1 MGDLGLTSRVEAPV
15 IDRQLITYAFL
26 AQTNPAQGDLLSG
39 LAPIVKPI
47 ARELAG
53 QTFDAKE
60 FSRRVEELYQ
70 ISIHPWVADDLAPRL
85 EKAGLLVKTQV
96 TARFTSYAYAEIP
109 QEFDEV
115 GVGDIRRVLQRFV
128 DYARPLLAQ
137 NKVAQDDAQLEETF
151 LRELTSLDFHAALL
165 RPGRATAPAKAHTAR
180 ARTLQLPPKSEV
192 VGQTDSPAVSE
203 PEALALSDVTILCAG
218 FILAMYQAE
227 PDLYDLILRIAT
239 GAMVAEAV
247 LNIQSP
253 GGTASLKG
261 LRVALDGPF
270 IMALLDLEEQN
281 STAYARTLC
290 EQMYQQGILLQVF
303 RHSVDEVREAVE
315 STLRAFAERHGKGAL
330 ARRLG
335 VSTYHQYVTS
345 VLQNLE
351 DAISRLK
358 VTIVNA
364 PTSDDNYAF
373 FSEADETAMT
383 EYLGNYENNLA
394 RERDAASVAAVMRL
408 RRNKRASMGKV
419 HQAQVVFVTSNVR
432 VASRADSFTVS
443 RQMRVA
449 REVPPVFTD
458 RQLASLLFVMF
469 GGQGKEL
476 TQYQLL
482 ANCAKA
488 LEPNSDVMQN
498 MHRFLAGLDPIRAAQ
513 FRAVMTEDRASQHLV
528 QLTLG
533 EGCISS
539 TQDATAILEQLE
551 RQLGEE
557 SRRQFD
563 DRVVELTTQHE
574 AQTDA
579 ITQKHQEEVAALQA
593 QQDELASKLA
603 KVERERVQDQL
614 DRDVAIHSRE
624 ALKNQVEDL
633 YAVRR
638 EETKGKL
645 ELCAK
650 YGYQRGECRHREFS
664 WGVVLILLGCAFLGS
679 GVIPDAYKVLFLIGS
694 FVSSGLGGVVFSRNP
709 EKIFG
714 GHIASVRQAAY
725 RFRAQ
730 ELGINPD
737 DPDFVVNLENGTVEF
752 AVWPANSLVH
762 PSSNRLGRLS

>member
-1 MGDLGLTSRVEAPV
+1 M

-26 AQTNPAQGDLLSG
+26 AQTNPVQGDLLSG

-53 QTFDAKE
+53 QPFDAKE

-96 TARFTSYAYAEIP
+96 TARVASYAYAEIP

-128 DYARPLLAQ
+128 DYSRPLLARH
-137 NKVAQDDAQLEETF
+137 KIALDDSQLEETF

-165 RPGRATAPAKAHTAR
+165 RPGRATAQTKTHTSKAS
-180 ARTLQLPPKSEV
+180 TLRIPTKAEV
-192 VGQTDSPAVSE
+192 VGLTDVAAVAA
-203 PEALALSDVTILCAG
+203 PEALALSDVTILSAG
-218 FILAMYQAE
+218 FILATYQSE

-253 GGTASLKG
+253 GGTASLNG
-261 LRVALDGPF
+261 LRIALDGPF
-270 IMALLDLEEQN
+270 IMALLDLEERN
-281 STAYARTLC
+281 STTYARTLC
-290 EQMYQQGILLQVF
+290 DQMCQRGAILQVF
-303 RHSVDEVREAVE
+303 RHSVDEVRAAVE
-315 STLRAFAERHGKGAL
+315 GTLRAFDEGNGKGAL

-335 VSTYHQYVTS
+335 VRNYREYVTS
-345 VLQNLE
+345 LLQNLE
-351 DAISRLK
+351 DAIRRQK
-358 VTIVNA
+358 VAIVAA
-364 PTSDDNYAF
+364 PTSDDSYVY
-373 FSEADETAMT
+373 FSDADEAAMT
-383 EYLGNYENNLA
+383 EYLGYYENHLA

-408 RRNKRASMGKV
+408 RRNRHVSMGRV

-432 VASRADSFTVS
+432 VADRADRFTVS
-443 RQMRVA
+443 HQMREN
-449 REVPPVFTD
+449 RDVPPVFTD

-488 LEPNSDVMQN
+488 LEPNNDVMQN
-498 MHRFLAGLDPIRAAQ
+498 MHRFLAGLDPIQATQ

-539 TQDATAILEQLE
+539 TQDATAILEELE

-563 DRVVELTTQHE
+563 ERVAELTTQHI

-593 QQDELASKLA
+593 KQDELASKLT

-614 DRDVAIHSRE
+614 DRDAAIQSRK
-624 ALKNQVEDL
+624 ALNNQVQSLFDE
-633 YAVRR
+633 RR
-638 EETKGKL
+638 MEAKGKL
-645 ELCAK
+645 ELCAQ
-650 YGYQRGECRHREFS
+650 YGYQRGEQRHRELS
-664 WGVVLILLGCAFLGS
+664 LCVVLILLVCTVLAS
-679 GVIPDAYKVLFLIGS
+679 GVIPDDYKALFLIGS
-694 FVSSGLGGVVFSRNP
+694 IVSSGLGGVVFSRNP

-714 GHIASVRQAAY
+714 GHISRVRQAAY
-725 RFRAQ
+725 LFRTQ
-730 ELGINPD
+730 ELGVKAD
-737 DPDFVVNLENGTVEF
+737 DPDFVVNLENGTV
-752 AVWPANSLVH
+752 ALAQQPANS
-762 PSSNRLGRLS
+762 

>member
-1 MGDLGLTSRVEAPV
+1 MGDLGLMSRVGAPV

-26 AQTNPAQGDLLSG
+26 AQTNPTQGDLLSG

-53 QTFDAKE
+53 QPFDAKE

-96 TARFTSYAYAEIP
+96 TARVTSYAYAEIP

-115 GVGDIRRVLQRFV
+115 GIEDIRRVLQRFV
-128 DYARPLLAQ
+128 DYAQPLLARHKLALD
-137 NKVAQDDAQLEETF
+137 NAQLEETF

-165 RPGRATAPAKAHTAR
+165 RPGRTLALGKAPSAR
-180 ARTLQLPPKSEV
+180 ASTLRMPTKAEEEGP
-192 VGQTDSPAVSE
+192 TDVTAVAE

-218 FILAMYQAE
+218 FILAMFQAE

-247 LNIQSP
+247 LNLQSP

-261 LRVALDGPF
+261 LRIVLDGPF
-270 IMALLDLEEQN
+270 IMALLDLEERT
-281 STAYARTLC
+281 STAYAKTLC
-290 EQMYQQGILLQVF
+290 DQMSQQGALLQVF
-303 RHSVDEVREAVE
+303 RHSVDEVRAAVE
-315 STLRAFAERHGKGAL
+315 GTLRAVDDGHGKGAL

-335 VSTYHQYVTS
+335 VRTYRQYVTS

-351 DAISRLK
+351 DAIDRLK
-358 VTIVNA
+358 VSIVAA
-364 PTSDDNYAF
+364 PTSDDSYAF
-373 FSEADETAMT
+373 FSGADETAMT
-383 EYLGNYENNLA
+383 EYLGHYENHLA

-408 RRNKRASMGKV
+408 RRSRRASMGKV
-419 HQAQVVFVTSNVR
+419 HQAQVVFVTSNIR
-432 VASRADSFTVS
+432 VADRADRFTVS
-443 RQMRVA
+443 RKMRVD

-488 LEPNSDVMQN
+488 LEPNNDVMRN
-498 MHRFLAGLDPIRAAQ
+498 MHRFLSGLDPIRAAQ

-539 TQDATAILEQLE
+539 TQDATAMLEQLE

-557 SRRQFD
+557 NRRQFEE
-563 DRVVELTTQHE
+563 RVAELTTEHIT
-574 AQTDA
+574 QTEA

-593 QQDELASKLA
+593 RQDELALKLA
-603 KVERERVQDQL
+603 KVERERMQDQL
-614 DRDVAIHSRE
+614 DRDSAIMSRE
-624 ALKNQVEDL
+624 ALNNQVQSLFD
-633 YAVRR
+633 ARR
-638 EETKGKL
+638 QETKEKL
-645 ELCAK
+645 ELCAQ
-650 YGYQRGECRHREFS
+650 YGYQRGEWRHRELAL
-664 WGVVLILLGCAFLGS
+664 GVVLILLVCAVLAS
-679 GVIPDAYKVLFLIGS
+679 GVISDDYKVLFLIGG
-694 FVSSGLGGVVFSRNP
+694 FVSSALGGVVFSRNP

-714 GHIASVRQAAY
+714 GHFARVRQAAY
-725 RFRAQ
+725 RLRAQ
-730 ELGINPD
+730 ELGVNPE
-737 DPDFVVNLENGTVEF
+737 DPDFVVNLENGSVTL
-752 AVWPANSLVH
+752 APQPANS
-762 PSSNRLGRLS
+762 

>member
-1 MGDLGLTSRVEAPV
+1 MGDLGFKSRVGAPV

-53 QTFDAKE
+53 QRFDAKE

-70 ISIHPWVADDLAPRL
+70 ISIHPWVADELAPRL

-96 TARFTSYAYAEIP
+96 TARVTSYAYSEIP

-128 DYARPLLAQ
+128 DYARPLLARH
-137 NKVAQDDAQLEETF
+137 KLALDEAQLEETF

-165 RPGRATAPAKAHTAR
+165 RPGRTKATAAAPTAR
-180 ARTLQLPPKSEV
+180 ARTLHMPAKAEL
-192 VGQTDSPAVSE
+192 VGQTDVPVVAE

-218 FILAMYQAE
+218 FILAMYQTE

-261 LRVALDGPF
+261 LRIALDGPF
-270 IMALLDLEEQN
+270 IMALLDLEEKN

-290 EQMYQQGILLQVF
+290 DQMCQQGALLQVF
-303 RHSVDEVREAVE
+303 RHSVDEVREAVGG
-315 STLRAFAERHGKGAL
+315 TLRAFAEGQGKGTL

-335 VSTYHQYVTS
+335 VGTYRQYVTS
-345 VLQNLE
+345 VQQNLE
-351 DAISRLK
+351 DAISRQK
-358 VTIVNA
+358 VTIVAA
-364 PTSDDNYAF
+364 PTSDDSYAF
-373 FSEADETAMT
+373 FSHADETDMT
-383 EYLGNYENNLA
+383 EYLGHYENPLA

-408 RRNKRASMGKV
+408 RRNKRARMGKV

-432 VASRADSFTVS
+432 VAERADRFTVS
-443 RQMRVA
+443 RQMRVD

-482 ANCAKA
+482 ANCSKA
-488 LEPNSDVMQN
+488 LEPKNDVMQN
-498 MHRFLAGLDPIRAAQ
+498 MHRFLAGLDPIQAAQ

-557 SRRQFD
+557 NQRQFD
-563 DRVVELTTQHE
+563 ERVKELTTQHE
-574 AQTDA
+574 SQTDA

-593 QQDELASKLA
+593 QQDELAAKLA

-614 DRDVAIHSRE
+614 DRDAAMQSRE
-624 ALKNQVEDL
+624 VLNNQVQSFV
-633 YAVRR
+633 AARR
-638 EETKGKL
+638 QETRGKL
-645 ELCAK
+645 ELCAQC
-650 YGYQRGECRHREFS
+650 GYRRGELRHREFS
-664 WGVVLILLGCAFLGS
+664 WGLVLILLGCSVLAS
-679 GVIPDAYKVLFLIGS
+679 GVIPDDYKVLFLISS
-694 FVSSGLGGVVFSRNP
+694 FVSSGLGGVGFLRNP

-714 GHIASVRQAAY
+714 GHFARVRQAAY
-725 RFRAQ
+725 RLRAQ
-730 ELGINPD
+730 ELGVNPD
-737 DPDFVVNLENGTVEF
+737 DPDFVVNLEKGTVEL
-752 AVWPANSLVH
+752 AL
-762 PSSNRLGRLS
+762 LSAEAAHSQET

>member
-1 MGDLGLTSRVEAPV
+1 M

-26 AQTNPAQGDLLSG
+26 AQTNPVQGDLLSG

-53 QTFDAKE
+53 QPFDAKE
-60 FSRRVEELYQ
+60 FSKRVEELYQ

-96 TARFTSYAYAEIP
+96 TARVASYAYAEIP

-128 DYARPLLAQ
+128 DYARPLLARH
-137 NKVAQDDAQLEETF
+137 KLVLDDAQLEETF

-165 RPGRATAPAKAHTAR
+165 RPGRATALAKAHTAG
-180 ARTLQLPPKSEV
+180 ASTLRMPTKAAVE
-192 VGQTDSPAVSE
+192 GQTDVPAVIE
-203 PEALALSDVTILCAG
+203 PEAKAHSDITILCAG
-218 FILAMYQAE
+218 FILTMYQTE

-261 LRVALDGPF
+261 LRVVLDGPF
-270 IMALLDLEEQN
+270 IMALLDLEERN
-281 STAYARTLC
+281 STTYAKTLC
-290 EQMYQQGILLQVF
+290 DQMCQQGALLQVF
-303 RHSVDEVREAVE
+303 RHSVDEIRAAVE
-315 STLRAFAERHGKGAL
+315 GTLRAFDDGHGKGAL

-335 VSTYHQYVTS
+335 VRSYRQYVAS

-351 DAISRLK
+351 DAIRRQQVS
-358 VTIVNA
+358 IVAA
-364 PTSDDNYAF
+364 PTSDDSYAF
-373 FSEADETAMT
+373 FSGADETAMT
-383 EYLGNYENNLA
+383 EYLGHYENHLA

-408 RRNKRASMGKV
+408 RRSRRASMGKV
-419 HQAQVVFVTSNVR
+419 HQAQVVFVTSNIR
-432 VASRADSFTVS
+432 VADKADRFTVS
-443 RQMRVA
+443 RQMRVD

-488 LEPNSDVMQN
+488 LEPNNDVMRN

-539 TQDATAILEQLE
+539 TQDATAMLEQLE

-557 SRRQFD
+557 NRRQFD
-563 DRVVELTTQHE
+563 ERVAELTTQHK

-579 ITQKHQEEVAALQA
+579 ITQKHQEEVVALQA
-593 QQDELASKLA
+593 QQGNLALKLA

-614 DRDVAIHSRE
+614 DRDDAILSRE
-624 ALKNQVEDL
+624 ALNNQVQSLID
-633 YAVRR
+633 ARR
-638 EETKGKL
+638 QETKRKL
-645 ELCAK
+645 EICAQC
-650 YGYQRGECRHREFS
+650 GYQRGERRHRELS
-664 WGVVLILLGCAFLGS
+664 WGVVLILLVCAVLAS
-679 GVIPDAYKVLFLIGS
+679 GVISDDYKVLFLIGS
-694 FVSSGLGGVVFSRNP
+694 VVSSGLGGVVFSRNP
-709 EKIFG
+709 EKILG
-714 GHIASVRQAAY
+714 GHFARVRQTAY

-730 ELGINPD
+730 ELGVDPD
-737 DPDFVVNLENGTVEF
+737 DPNFVVNLENGTVVL
-752 AVWPANSLVH
+752 ALRPANS
-762 PSSNRLGRLS
+762 

>member
-1 MGDLGLTSRVEAPV
+1 MGDLSLASRVGATV

-26 AQTNPAQGDLLSG
+26 AQTNPVQGDLLSG
-39 LAPIVKPI
+39 LAPIIKPI
-47 ARELAG
+47 ARKLAG
-53 QTFDAKE
+53 QQFDAKE

-96 TARFTSYAYAEIP
+96 TQRVTSYAYAEIP

-115 GVGDIRRVLQRFV
+115 GVDDIRRVLQRFV

-137 NKVAQDDAQLEETF
+137 HQLALDDAQLEETF

-165 RPGRATAPAKAHTAR
+165 RPGRTQAQAKATSAR
-180 ARTLQLPPKSEV
+180 ASPLRLLTKSEV
-192 VGQTDSPAVSE
+192 EGPTDVPVVAE

-247 LNIQSP
+247 LNLQRP

-261 LRVALDGPF
+261 LRIVLDAPF
-270 IMALLDLEEQN
+270 IMALLDLEERN

-290 EQMYQQGILLQVF
+290 DQMCQQGALLQVF
-303 RHSVDEVREAVE
+303 RHSVDEARAAVDG
-315 STLRAFAERHGKGAL
+315 TLRAFDDGHGKGAL

-335 VSTYHQYVTS
+335 VTTYRQYVTS

-351 DAISRLK
+351 DAIGRLK
-358 VTIVNA
+358 VSIVAA
-364 PTSDDNYAF
+364 PTSDDSYAF
-373 FSEADETAMT
+373 FSDADETAMT
-383 EYLGNYENNLA
+383 EYLGYYENPLA

-408 RRNKRASMGKV
+408 RRSRRVSMGKV
-419 HQAQVVFVTSNVR
+419 HQAQVVFVTSNIR
-432 VASRADSFTVS
+432 VADRADRFTVKH
-443 RQMRVA
+443 QMRVD

-488 LEPNSDVMQN
+488 LEPNNDVMRK
-498 MHRFLAGLDPIRAAQ
+498 MHRFLSGLDPIRAAQ

-557 SRRQFD
+557 NRRQFD
-563 DRVVELTTQHE
+563 ERVAELTTQHITQTE
-574 AQTDA
+574 A
-579 ITQKHQEEVAALQA
+579 IKQKHQEEVAALQA
-593 QQDELASKLA
+593 QQDELALKLA

-614 DRDVAIHSRE
+614 DRDAAIQSRE
-624 ALKNQVEDL
+624 SLNNQVQSLFD
-633 YAVRR
+633 ARR
-638 EETKGKL
+638 QETKGKL
-645 ELCAK
+645 EVCAQ
-650 YGYQRGECRHREFS
+650 YGFKRGESRHRELS
-664 WGVVLILLGCAFLGS
+664 WGVVLILLVCAVLAS
-679 GVIPDAYKVLFLIGS
+679 GVISDDYKVLFLIGS
-694 FVSSGLGGVVFSRNP
+694 IVSSGLGGVVFLRNP

-714 GHIASVRQAAY
+714 GHFARVRQAAY
-725 RFRAQ
+725 RLRAQ
-730 ELGINPD
+730 ELGVNPD
-737 DPDFVVNLENGTVEF
+737 DPDFVVNLENGTVSL
-752 AVWPANSLVH
+752 ARQPANS
-762 PSSNRLGRLS
+762 

>member
-1 MGDLGLTSRVEAPV
+1 M

-26 AQTNPAQGDLLSG
+26 AQTNPVQGDLLSG

-53 QTFDAKE
+53 QPFDAKE

-96 TARFTSYAYAEIP
+96 TARVTSYAYAEIP

-128 DYARPLLAQ
+128 DYARPLLARH
-137 NKVAQDDAQLEETF
+137 KLALDDAQLEEAF

-165 RPGRATAPAKAHTAR
+165 RPGRATAQAKAQIAK
-180 ARTLQLPPKSEV
+180 ASTLRMPTKAAVEE
-192 VGQTDSPAVSE
+192 QTDVPAVAE

-247 LNIQSP
+247 LNLQSP
-253 GGTASLKG
+253 GGTASLNG
-261 LRVALDGPF
+261 LRIVLDGPF
-270 IMALLDLEEQN
+270 IMALLDMEERN
-281 STAYARTLC
+281 STAYAKTLC
-290 EQMYQQGILLQVF
+290 DQMCQQGALLQVF
-303 RHSVDEVREAVE
+303 RHSVDEVRAAVE
-315 STLRAFAERHGKGAL
+315 GTLRAVDEGHGKGAL
-330 ARRLG
+330 ARRVG
-335 VSTYHQYVTS
+335 VTTYRQYVTS

-351 DAISRLK
+351 DAIGRLN
-358 VTIVNA
+358 VSIVAA
-364 PTSDDNYAF
+364 PTSDDSYAF
-373 FSEADETAMT
+373 FSGADETAMT
-383 EYLGNYENNLA
+383 EYLGHYENHLA

-408 RRNKRASMGKV
+408 RRSRRVSMGKV
-419 HQAQVVFVTSNVR
+419 HQAQVVFVTSNIR
-432 VASRADSFTVS
+432 VADRADRFTVS
-443 RQMRVA
+443 HKMRA
-449 REVPPVFTD
+449 DREVPPVFTD

-488 LEPNSDVMQN
+488 LEPNNDVMRN
-498 MHRFLAGLDPIRAAQ
+498 MHRFLSGLDPIRAAQ

-539 TQDATAILEQLE
+539 TQDATAMLEQLE

-557 SRRQFD
+557 NRRQFD
-563 DRVVELTTQHE
+563 ERVAELTTQHKT
-574 AQTDA
+574 QTDA

-593 QQDELASKLA
+593 MQEDLASKLA

-614 DRDVAIHSRE
+614 DRDAAIQSRE
-624 ALKNQVEDL
+624 ALNNQVQSLFD
-633 YAVRR
+633 ARR
-638 EETKGKL
+638 QETKGKL
-645 ELCAK
+645 ELCAQ
-650 YGYQRGECRHREFS
+650 YAHQRGEWRHREFS
-664 WGVVLILLGCAFLGS
+664 WGVVIVLLGCAVLAS
-679 GVIPDAYKVLFLIGS
+679 GVIPDDYKVLFLIGS

-709 EKIFG
+709 EKILG
-714 GHIASVRQAAY
+714 GHFARVREAAY
-725 RFRAQ
+725 RLRAL
-730 ELGINPD
+730 ELGVNPD
-737 DPDFVVNLENGTVEF
+737 DPDFVVNLENGTV
-752 AVWPANSLVH
+752 ALAQQPGNS
-762 PSSNRLGRLS
+762 